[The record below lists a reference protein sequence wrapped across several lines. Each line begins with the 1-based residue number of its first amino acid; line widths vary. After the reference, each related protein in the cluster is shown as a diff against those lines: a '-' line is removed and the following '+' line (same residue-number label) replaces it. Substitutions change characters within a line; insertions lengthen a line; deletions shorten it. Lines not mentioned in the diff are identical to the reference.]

1 MIDALGDIQIV
12 DDEGN
17 IIFTYSSN
25 KSYENLVIASNK
37 LETGKTYTIIQDGIE
52 VNTVTITSL
61 QTNLSTKQNNQFQ
74 QRPK

>member
-1 MIDALGDIQIV
+1 MKKVMLYLHIQV
-12 DDEGN
+12 K
-17 IIFTYSSN
+17 
-25 KSYENLVIASNK
+25 KSYENLVVASSK